1 MGPRGS
7 FPGGSASQAGP
18 VLRSSHRSRKATY
31 YAYRTLSA
39 ALQPFP
45 RPLASGIATAAGA
58 VMRRGAGPEASVL
71 RANLRRAMGNG
82 ATEVE
87 IDKAVV
93 DAYDSYA
100 HYWVEGARLATISP
114 REVLRRFSVA
124 GFEPLRDALEAGNG
138 AILALAHLGSWEFG
152 GYWLTLQG
160 FPMVTVAE
168 PVQPPE
174 LYRWFSRQRELMGL
188 TIVPF
193 GQETTGQLVR
203 ALRSGRL
210 VGLLCDRDLVGNGVE
225 VDFFGEKTTLP
236 AGPAVLS
243 LRTGAP
249 VFPAAVYQDRHGFHR
264 GVICPP
270 VRYERTG
277 RLRDDVAAFTAL
289 VARDIE
295 RLIARAPQQ
304 WHVLQPN
311 WPAERPP
318 RR

>member
-1 MGPRGS
+1 
-7 FPGGSASQAGP
+7 
-18 VLRSSHRSRKATY
+18 
-31 YAYRTLSA
+31 
-39 ALQPFP
+39 
-45 RPLASGIATAAGA
+45 
-58 VMRRGAGPEASVL
+58 MRRGAGPEASVL
-71 RANLRRAMGNG
+71 RANLRRAMGHG
-82 ATEVE
+82 ATEAE

-277 RLRDDVAAFTAL
+277 RLRDDVVAFTAL

-295 RLIARAPQQ
+295 RLIARAPEQ
-304 WHVLQPN
+304 WHVFQPN